1 MKKINHFINRSNF
14 IFWGRISSEKGLD
27 RALIIFSKVA
37 YFHKDARFVII
48 GPDGGELSNI
58 KKICANLGITDLVEF
73 YDELNM
79 KKIESFAKK
88 STFYIQTSKYEE
100 MALSVLEAMQLGL
113 IPVVTPVGEILDY
126 CNEDNSVI
134 VYSNYEAVREVL
146 IILDSHNECKKK
158 SIHNFLALKNDPS
171 YKDLFFLESDIKKSQ
186 FH

>member
-1 MKKINHFINRSNF
+1 MKKINHSINRSNF

-37 YFHKDARFVII
+37 YFHKDARFIII

-58 KKICANLGITDLVEF
+58 KNICANLGITDHVEF
-73 YDELNM
+73 YDELNV

-88 STFYIQTSKYEE
+88 STFYIQTSIHDE
-100 MALSVLEAMQLGL
+100 MALSVLEAIQLGL
-113 IPVVTPVGEILDY
+113 IPVVTPVGDITDY

-134 VYSNYEAVREVL
+134 VYSNYEAVREIL
-146 IILDSHNECKKK
+146 IILDGHHEFKQK
-158 SIHNFLALKNDPS
+158 SIDTFLALKNDVS
-171 YKDLFFLESDIKKSQ
+171 YKNLFFVDYDIEKGQ